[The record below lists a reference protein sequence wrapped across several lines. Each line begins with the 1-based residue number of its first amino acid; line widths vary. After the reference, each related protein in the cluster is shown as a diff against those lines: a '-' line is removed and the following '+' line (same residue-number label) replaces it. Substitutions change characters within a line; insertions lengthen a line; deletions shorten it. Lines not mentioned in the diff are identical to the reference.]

1 MSYGIT
7 AALQAA
13 VYQALIADPA
23 IADLVGQEI
32 YDAVPPGNTSGT
44 YVSLGPEDVQDA
56 SDGTGGGA
64 RHELANAVIVG
75 VSHQHLSVGANGN
88 APGPSEPRRSS
99 NAFCGSSC
107 TNCTAGV
114 TCLQRGHA
122 IGGDLSDAI
131 AKNLGYQHI
140 ATGVEG
146 HALGPVEL
154 C

>member
-64 RHELANAVIVG
+64 RHDFVVSVVTSEAGFAQAKQVASAISDALTDAELP
-75 VSHQHLSVGANGN
+75 LS
-88 APGPSEPRRSS
+88 
-99 NAFCGSSC
+99 
-107 TNCTAGV
+107 
-114 TCLQRGHA
+114 RGHLVGLWFLKA
-122 IGGDLSDAI
+122 QARRVDEVNQRRIDITFRAR
-131 AKNLGYQHI
+131 
-140 ATGVEG
+140 VED
-146 HALGPVEL
+146 
-154 C
+154 